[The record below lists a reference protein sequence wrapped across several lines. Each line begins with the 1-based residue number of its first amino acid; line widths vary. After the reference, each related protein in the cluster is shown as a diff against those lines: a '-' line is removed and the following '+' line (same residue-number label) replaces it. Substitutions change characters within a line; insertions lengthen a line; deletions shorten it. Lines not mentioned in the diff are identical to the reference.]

1 MTDDR
6 RRHFTGSPFETQ
18 VAFARSIRI
27 GSRIVVAGTLGTDPQ
42 GRPAG
47 DAYGQT
53 HAALGRIASAI
64 EALGGSLSD
73 VVRTRMF
80 ALDVA
85 DFEEIGRAHAEVFAP
100 NPPVTSF
107 LVISGLVVP
116 GCVVE
121 VEAEA
126 EVA

>member
-1 MTDDR
+1 MTDELQ
-6 RRHFTGSPFETQ
+6 RHFTGSPFETQ

-27 GSRIVVAGTLGTDPQ
+27 GSRIVVAGTLGTDEQ

-53 HAALGRIASAI
+53 HAALRRISAAL

-80 ALDVA
+80 ALDVD
-85 DFEEIGRAHAEVFAP
+85 DFEAIGRAHAEVFAQH
-100 NPPVTSF
+100 PPVTSF
-107 LVISGLVVP
+107 LVIAGLVLP

-126 EVA
+126 EAR

>member
-18 VAFARSIRI
+18 AAFARAIRI
-27 GSRIVVAGTLGTDPQ
+27 GSRIVVAGTLGTDPE

-53 HAALGRIASAI
+53 HAAIGRIAAAI
-64 EALGGSLSD
+64 EALGGSLRD

-80 ALDVA
+80 ALDVG
-85 DFEEIGRAHAEVFAP
+85 DFAEIGRAHADVFSEH
-100 NPPVTSF
+100 PPVTSF
-107 LVISGLVVP
+107 LVTGGLVVP

-121 VEAEA
+121 IEAEA
-126 EVA
+126 ELA